1 MKILKFKTN
10 INCNNCIASVTPFLN
25 NVDSIDE
32 WKVDIENPNKIL
44 EVESDDG
51 SVEDVTTAVTEA
63 GFEIAELDAS
73 ESS

>member
-32 WKVDIENPNKIL
+32 WRVDIETANKIL
-44 EVESDDG
+44 EVESEDG
-51 SVEDVTTAVTEA
+51 IVEDVTSAVTEA
-63 GFEIAELDAS
+63 GFEISLLED
-73 ESS
+73 

>member
-32 WKVDIENPNKIL
+32 WRVDIDTANKIL
-44 EVESDDG
+44 EVESEDG
-51 SVEDVTTAVTEA
+51 NFEDVTSAVAEA
-63 GFEIAELDAS
+63 GFEISKLED
-73 ESS
+73 